1 MDLAIVLGLVALL
14 VLGGFLTYNA
24 LIARKNQVENA
35 LGAVEAYLKKRHDLI
50 PNLVEA
56 VKRYM
61 AHERELLERL
71 VELREKASMALREG
85 KPEED
90 FRLEGELSRL
100 LAQVRLRAEAYPDLK
115 ASQNFLQLQAALTEV
130 EDSLA
135 AARRF
140 YNQAV
145 TDYNN
150 AIEQLPGRLLAPLM
164 GLGRKP
170 VFTVPEEERE
180 RPDLGKLFG

>member
-1 MDLAIVLGLVALL
+1 
-14 VLGGFLTYNA
+14 TYNG
-24 LIARKNQVENA
+24 LIARKNAVENA
-35 LGAVEAYLKKRHDLI
+35 FGAIEAQLKKRYDLI

-61 AHERELLERL
+61 AHERALLERL
-71 VELREKASMALREG
+71 TALREEAERARARG
-85 KPEED
+85 EVERE
-90 FRLEGELSRL
+90 FRLEGEVGRL
-100 LAQVRLRAEAYPDLK
+100 LGEIRLRAEAYPDLK
-115 ASQNFLQLQAALTEV
+115 ASANFLQLQAALTEA

-150 AIEQLPGRLLAPLM
+150 AIEQFPGLLLARPM
-164 GLGRKP
+164 GLARRP
-170 VFTVPEEERE
+170 VFTIPEGERE
-180 RPDLGKLFG
+180 RPDLGRLFGG

>member
-1 MDLAIVLGLVALL
+1 MEYLLGLLLLLALLL
-14 VLGGFLTYNA
+14 VLAYNG
-24 LIARKNQVENA
+24 LIARKNAVENA
-35 LGAVEAYLKKRHDLI
+35 YGAIEAQLKKRRDLI

-56 VKRYM
+56 VKAYID
-61 AHERELLERL
+61 HERELLERL
-71 VELREKASMALREG
+71 VALRERAEG
-85 KPEED
+85 ARGPEEA
-90 FRLEGELSRL
+90 FPLEGELSRA
-100 LAQVRLRAEAYPDLK
+100 LAAFRVRAEAYPDLK

-150 AIEQLPGRLLAPLM
+150 AIEQIPTVFLARLL

-170 VFTVPEEERE
+170 VFTLPEGERE
-180 RPDLGKLFG
+180 TPDLGRLLSR

>member
-1 MDLAIVLGLVALL
+1 MAILAL
-14 VLGGFLTYNA
+14 VLLLAVGMLLAWAYNA
-24 LIARKNQVENA
+24 VVARKNQVENA
-35 LGAVEAYLKKRHDLI
+35 FGAIEAQLKKRRDLV

-71 VELREKASMALREG
+71 VALRERLEG
-85 KPEED
+85 AVGEEA
-90 FRLEGELSRL
+90 FRLEGELSRA
-100 LAQVRLRAEAYPDLK
+100 LAALRLRAEAYPDLK

-130 EDSLA
+130 EDSIA

-150 AIEQLPGRLLAPLM
+150 ALEQVPFLLFARAM
-164 GLGRKP
+164 GLKRKP
-170 VFTVPEEERE
+170 VFTIPEEERE
-180 RPDLGKLFG
+180 RPHLGELFRG

>member
-1 MDLAIVLGLVALL
+1 MSSGLFLLLALILVGLALL
-14 VLGGFLTYNA
+14 LTYNA

-35 LGAVEAYLKKRHDLI
+35 SGAVQAYLKKRHDLI

-61 AHERELLERL
+61 AHERELLEKL
-71 VELREKASMALREG
+71 VELRERASRAGPTEEG
-85 KPEED
+85 LK
-90 FRLEGELSRL
+90 LEGELSRL

-170 VFTVPEEERE
+170 VFTVPEEEQAK
-180 RPDLGKLFG
+180 PDLGRLLG

>member
-1 MDLAIVLGLVALL
+1 MDLAFVLGVAALL

-24 LIARKNQVENA
+24 LIARKNQVDNA
-35 LGAVEAYLKKRHDLI
+35 YGAVEAYLKKRHDLI

-71 VELREKASMALREG
+71 VELRERAKEAEG
-85 KPEED
+85 KGPEEA

-150 AIEQLPGRLLAPLM
+150 AIEQIPGRFLAPLM

-170 VFTVPEEERE
+170 VFTIPEEERE
-180 RPDLGKLFG
+180 RPDLGKLFT